1 MGPPGVQFEDSLLQ
15 ILPVDKTKCPFVRDN
30 NDVEFRLF
38 TRHNPT
44 VYQELRIDDD
54 ESLFASHFNFHDP
67 TVVYFG
73 AFLEQPDDGS
83 GLLVRESYMLRGDS
97 NFIILDLSRLEAG
110 PWYFTAAENTWYIG
124 QFAAKFVDY
133 MVSRGLD
140 LNKTHFIGH
149 SLGAQSAGVAG
160 SALKSGRVSRI
171 TGLDPA
177 LPLFD
182 KLPLSQRLDPSDA
195 KFVDVIH
202 TDAGIFGFKTPIGH
216 VDFYPNGG
224 ISPQPGCE
232 LEVVLHEQR
241 FLNKCDKN
249 AQPQGFYV
257 YHLTP
262 NTKKNILEKKLRE
275 FFTYIN
281 FLKDTE
287 NSSPHTES
295 DDEIPKSSPKLAA
308 IRKYKLLQQNN
319 KKNNNKIVESKT
331 EINLDNAQEDTHVFV
346 KENSYKREKRIS
358 SNIEVINT
366 NDATNKTTLKDAIT
380 TPKDTDTIEQK
391 TTKSAKLQDTTAD
404 QNTTNTVKLQDN
416 TMDQNTTKTVE
427 LQDNTTLDQM
437 TTETVKL
444 QNTTADQK
452 TTKTVKLPRQ
462 KRFISLFR
470 NNDNDSDNLLFRML
484 EFLMKPRRNFIP
496 VVTVMREI
504 NTLVKSANG
513 ELNHFSKERNNYIG
527 GYPPVSDIKYD
538 LELGNESKILGLL
551 KRLLG
556 LGPKGGRLSVNG
568 RK

>member
-1 MGPPGVQFEDSLLQ
+1 MQPSLPLACFLSMIRPPGVQFEDSLLQ

-241 FLNKCDKN
+241 FLNKFFCSHWRSY
-249 AQPQGFYV
+249 QFY
-257 YHLTP
+257 
-262 NTKKNILEKKLRE
+262 
-275 FFTYIN
+275 
-281 FLKDTE
+281 
-287 NSSPHTES
+287 SES
-295 DDEIPKSSPKLAA
+295 VIRPKA
-308 IRKYKLLQQNN
+308 
-319 KKNNNKIVESKT
+319 
-331 EINLDNAQEDTHVFV
+331 FV
-346 KENSYKREKRIS
+346 ATACGSWRQYKRGLCAAQHSIH
-358 SNIEVINT
+358 
-366 NDATNKTTLKDAIT
+366 
-380 TPKDTDTIEQK
+380 
-391 TTKSAKLQDTTAD
+391 
-404 QNTTNTVKLQDN
+404 
-416 TMDQNTTKTVE
+416 M
-427 LQDNTTLDQM
+427 
-437 TTETVKL
+437 
-444 QNTTADQK
+444 
-452 TTKTVKLPRQ
+452 
-462 KRFISLFR
+462 
-470 NNDNDSDNLLFRML
+470 
-484 EFLMKPRRNFIP
+484 
-496 VVTVMREI
+496 
-504 NTLVKSANG
+504 
-513 ELNHFSKERNNYIG
+513 
-527 GYPPVSDIKYD
+527 GYGVD
-538 LELGNESKILGLL
+538 
-551 KRLLG
+551 RT
-556 LGPKGGRLSVNG
+556 
-568 RK
+568 